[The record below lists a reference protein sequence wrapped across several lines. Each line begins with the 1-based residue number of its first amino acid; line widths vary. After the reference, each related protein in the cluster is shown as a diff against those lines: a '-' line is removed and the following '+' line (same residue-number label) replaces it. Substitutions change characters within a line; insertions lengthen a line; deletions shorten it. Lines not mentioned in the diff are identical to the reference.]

1 MSGAGHVLRVG
12 IIGAG
17 AIGHTFAAGVRASST
32 ATISGLYEP
41 DDERADVLAKESGA
55 PRLALDA
62 LLEASDAVI
71 ITSPAQTQG
80 PLSLMAFDHG
90 CHVLVERP
98 FSTSRIIAEEMIQ
111 KAQALK
117 LVLHAGHDVRP
128 LLAGLGL
135 SSKASGLRSLSCVR
149 EAPGS
154 DILDGAPGDAS
165 VVMEL
170 MIQDL
175 YAAAVLFGTPPVS
188 VRATKLGGR
197 GAVLDAVEARIRFKG
212 GGEANFRASKTASLR
227 TAQWM
232 IEGAQGQMSVDFI
245 RGALTHSP
253 TWPDPL
259 KWSKQDL
266 DAISMRLQ
274 AFILACQ
281 APWVPVDHNPTLTA
295 LELAQQVET
304 IVRSSL

>member
-1 MSGAGHVLRVG
+1 MLRVG

-17 AIGHTFAAGVRASST
+17 AIGHTYAACLNASS
-32 ATISGLYEP
+32 AVSLIGLYEP
-41 DDERADVLAKESGA
+41 DDKRAETLVQASGA
-55 PRLALDA
+55 PSLGLEA

-80 PLSLMAFDHG
+80 PLSLMAIDHG
-90 CHVLVERP
+90 CHVMVERP
-98 FSTSRIIAEEMIQ
+98 FSTSRIIAEEVIQ
-111 KAQALK
+111 KAQASK

-128 LLAGLGL
+128 LLGGLGL
-135 SSKASGLRSLSCVR
+135 LGKASGLRSLSCVR

-175 YAAAVLFGTPPVS
+175 YAAAVLFGTRPVS

-212 GGEANFRASKTASLR
+212 GGEAHFRASKTASLR

-259 KWSKQDL
+259 TWSKQDL
-266 DAISMRLQ
+266 DAISIRLQ

-281 APWVPVDHNPTLTA
+281 APWVAVDHSPTLTA
-295 LELAQQVET
+295 LDLAQQVET

>member
-1 MSGAGHVLRVG
+1 MSGAGHVLRIG

-17 AIGHTFAAGVRASST
+17 AIGHTYADGLRASSA
-32 ATISGLYEP
+32 ATISRVFDP
-41 DDERADVLAKESGA
+41 DDQRADGFAQASGA
-55 PRLALDA
+55 PRLGLDV
-62 LLEASDAVI
+62 LCETSDAVI

-98 FSTSRIIAEEMIQ
+98 FSTSRMVAEEMIQ

-128 LLAGLGL
+128 LLGGLGL
-135 SSKASGLRSLSCVR
+135 LGKASGLRSLSCVR

-154 DILDGAPGDAS
+154 DILDAATGDAS
-165 VVMEL
+165 VVTEL

-175 YAAAVLFGTPPVS
+175 YAAAVLFGTRPVS

-197 GAVLDAVEARIRFKG
+197 GAILDAVEARIRFKG
-212 GGEANFRASKTASLR
+212 GGEAHFRASKTASLR

-259 KWSKQDL
+259 NWSHQDL
-266 DAISMRLQ
+266 DAISIRLQ
-274 AFILACQ
+274 AFVLACQ
-281 APWVPVDHNPTLTA
+281 APWVPIDHGPTLTA
-295 LELAQQVET
+295 LDLAQQVET

>member
-1 MSGAGHVLRVG
+1 L
-12 IIGAG
+12 IG
-17 AIGHTFAAGVRASST
+17 F
-32 ATISGLYEP
+32 YEA
-41 DDERADVLAKESGA
+41 DDQNAEALALASGA
-55 PRLALDA
+55 PRLGLEALC
-62 LLEASDAVI
+62 EASDAVI

-80 PLSLMAFDHG
+80 SLSLMAFDHG
-90 CHVLVERP
+90 CHVLMERP
-98 FSTSRIIAEEMIQ
+98 FLTSRVIAEEIIQ

-117 LVLHAGHDVRP
+117 LVLYAGHDVRP

-135 SSKASGLRSLSCVR
+135 SGKASGLRNLSCVR

-154 DILDGAPGDAS
+154 DILDGVPGDPS

-175 YAAAVLFGTPPVS
+175 HAAAVLFETRPVS

-212 GGEANFRASKTASLR
+212 GGEAHFRASKTASLR
-227 TAQWM
+227 TAQWL

-245 RGALTHSP
+245 RGARTHSP
-253 TWPDPL
+253 TWPDPKAWPPEGVDPIL
-259 KWSKQDL
+259 
-266 DAISMRLQ
+266 IRLQ
-274 AFILACQ
+274 AFITACQ
-281 APWVPVDHNPTLTA
+281 APWVPIDHGPTLTA
-295 LELAQQVET
+295 LDLAQQVET